1 MPPLFDFN
9 KKICYN
15 YYRKIK
21 EEKFMAKLNEKNQNT
36 EKIIHL
42 MITTLCNRNCKYCC
56 NKQYDINL
64 IPFVTN
70 EELLKAEILFLTG
83 GEPFDFC
90 NPNNIALYYK
100 KRYPNIKK
108 IIIYTNAKELA
119 EYRMMGGKVDY
130 IDGVNISLKNKEDKK
145 FFESYICFD
154 KDINNLSDNRIYAFP
169 KTQDVIY
176 NSKIYLK
183 IDREWQIDFEASPDS
198 IFRRI

>member
-1 MPPLFDFN
+1 
-9 KKICYN
+9 
-15 YYRKIK
+15 
-21 EEKFMAKLNEKNQNT
+21 MAKLNEKNQNT

-42 MITTLCNRNCKYCC
+42 MITTLCNRNCKHCC
-56 NKQYDINL
+56 NKQYDINS
-64 IPFVTN
+64 IPFVTK

-108 IIIYTNAKELA
+108 IIVYTNAKELA

-130 IDGVNISLKNKEDKK
+130 IDGVNISLKNQEDKK